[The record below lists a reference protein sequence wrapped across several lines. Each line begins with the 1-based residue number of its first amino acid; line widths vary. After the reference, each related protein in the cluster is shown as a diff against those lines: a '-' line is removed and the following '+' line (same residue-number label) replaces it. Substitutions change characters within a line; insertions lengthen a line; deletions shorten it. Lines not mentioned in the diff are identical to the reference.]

1 MMFYQNNINGTSLPT
16 QVNYTDIL
24 GAFLPNVYVKSVTIE
39 DYRVVLVFAIKEKFN
54 SLSTLSFSS
63 YDFLKKHVN
72 IVVQQV
78 TDIISINQSPN
89 STKNINIKDD
99 TGQISLDEFNNRE
112 IIFQTSFDIELK
124 NIKELSYIFRS
135 SLVGISET
143 FGINTDSFSDV
154 AKATTEVVL
163 VEGNCQNNLYT
174 YFTSDNEPWR
184 GDISTTEVNNERVF
198 YTNETP
204 GRKLTEVTTF
214 NTRLKDFRF
223 VSTDKFIAAPTPRE
237 QFAKDDTS
245 KQQFLENSS
254 ILVSSFNKKV
264 LQDLSNNAEM
274 VSDYFT
280 IMDSDRNKLT
290 YLFSINFQNL
300 IKQKCMYKEFINDNN
315 INSIIELTSIIRCE
329 LYRKQIVNKKS
340 VVNSVNNSEIR
351 KLINKDLKEVKIID
365 NDYKKT
371 FTISD
376 NEIKNIIDGQYEY
389 SLEIEFTDGVVEYL
403 KNHLNT
409 LISLKNNLLEY
420 NSFCNNIAYYDIIKD
435 SLNNQE
441 LIAHYERLQISN
453 IINKYLDILCDIN
466 NYNSF
471 TKTEQL
477 NILTRFVNPVS
488 ANPKSVKFFLDIYNN
503 LISMLSRTSSINPV
517 ASDISSASTG
527 MGGYN
532 RILIEKTFKENI
544 DLSINEQVT
553 LDFLNIRSSTIRHES
568 FKQLIRDEK
577 EYFNLKD
584 EKIYPEEINYQFIS
598 PFSVK
603 TNNDINII
611 KKSNSN
617 RGKIEYTFAS
627 KDKLSAILTEARL
640 ISSRKDKYRLSI
652 PKASTAIDSSAS
664 NNEDTQQIKI
674 NNFLN
679 TLKLLEH
686 QGITIQNDLLT
697 TQNTNSERN
706 LQSSNSSMR
715 SQNLVYD
722 CIDSLKRIINTKTRW
737 QISAI
742 TTPSDAP
749 NQIKQ
754 SQTIKNLD
762 FNEDIN
768 IIKYRLLMKIEY
780 LFQEIDS
787 NQNAVWSWRIFSLA
801 KFNEQMR
808 TGRTPNLLMRL
819 TPHNYEY
826 SENLIYNDIEFKFNR
841 YFILNFR

>member
-1 MMFYQNNINGTSLPT
+1 MTSS
-16 QVNYTDIL
+16 QINYTNIL
-24 GAFLPNVYVKSVTIE
+24 GVFLPNIYAKSVTIE

-54 SLSTLSFSS
+54 SLNTLSFSS

-72 IVVQQV
+72 IVVEQV
-78 TDIISINQSPN
+78 TDIIPINQSPN

-124 NIKELSYIFRS
+124 NIRELSYIFRS

-143 FGINTDSFSDV
+143 FGINTDSFSAV
-154 AKATTEVVL
+154 AKETTEVVL
-163 VEGNCQNNLYT
+163 VEGNFQNNLYT

-184 GDISTTEVNNERVF
+184 GDISTTEIDNETVF
-198 YTNETP
+198 YTKEGQGTP
-204 GRKLTEVTTF
+204 GRKLTEVITF
-214 NTRLKDFRF
+214 NTRSKDFRS
-223 VSTDKFIAAPTPRE
+223 VSTNKFIAAPTPRE
-237 QFAKDDTS
+237 QFVKDDAL
-245 KQQFLENSS
+245 KQRSLEEQS

-264 LQDLSNNAEM
+264 LQDLSNNAEI

-280 IMDSDRNKLT
+280 IMNSDRNKLT
-290 YLFSINFQNL
+290 YLFSINFENL
-300 IKQKCMYKEFINDNN
+300 IKQKCMYRQFVNDEN
-315 INSIIELTSIIRCE
+315 INSIINLTNIIRCE
-329 LYRKQIVNKKS
+329 LYRKQVLNKKS
-340 VVNSVNNSEIR
+340 VVNSINNSEIR
-351 KLINKDLKEVKIID
+351 KLINKDSEEVRIID
-365 NDYKKT
+365 NNYKKT

-376 NEIKNIIDGQYEY
+376 NEISNIIDGQYEY

-403 KNHLNT
+403 KNHLDT

-420 NSFCNNIAYYDIIKD
+420 NSFCNNIAYYDLIKD
-435 SLNNQE
+435 SLNNTE
-441 LIAHYERLQISN
+441 LIAHYERLQILN
-453 IINKYLDILCDIN
+453 IINTYLDILCGIN
-466 NYNSF
+466 NYDGS
-471 TKTEQL
+471 TRTEQL
-477 NILTRFVNPVS
+477 NILTTFVKPVS

-503 LISMLSRTSSINPV
+503 LISMLSRTSSINPA
-517 ASDISSASTG
+517 ASDISSVSTG

-544 DLSINEQVT
+544 DLSINDKVT
-553 LDFLNIRSSTIRHES
+553 LEFLNIRSSTITDKS

-577 EYFNLKD
+577 EYFNLKN
-584 EKIYPEEINYQFIS
+584 ENLYPEEINYQFIS

-603 TNNDINII
+603 INNDINII
-611 KKSNSN
+611 KKSNNN
-617 RGKIEYTFAS
+617 RGILEYTFES
-627 KDKLSAILTEARL
+627 KDKLSAILTEAKL
-640 ISSRKDKYRLSI
+640 ISSKKDKYRFSI
-652 PKASTAIDSSAS
+652 PKASTAIDPSAS
-664 NNEDTQQIKI
+664 KNEDTQQIKI

-706 LQSSNSSMR
+706 LQSSNTTMR

-722 CIDSLKRIINTKTRW
+722 CIDSLKRIINTKTRY

-742 TTPSDAP
+742 TTPADAP

-754 SQTIKNLD
+754 SQTIRNLD

-780 LFQEIDS
+780 LFEEKDS
-787 NQNAVWSWRIFSLA
+787 NENAVWSWGIFSLA

-808 TGRTPNLLMRL
+808 TRTTPNLLMRL

-826 SENLIYNDIEFKFNR
+826 SENLIYNDLDFKFNR
-841 YFILNFR
+841 YFILNFG